1 MASVTL
7 VNTNDVSRKPS
18 PLLGDKLKSI
28 MDLSEAVYANWD
40 ISKSNFD

>member
-18 PLLGDKLKSI
+18 PLSGDMLKII
-28 MDLSEAVYANWD
+28 MDLSEAVYTNGD